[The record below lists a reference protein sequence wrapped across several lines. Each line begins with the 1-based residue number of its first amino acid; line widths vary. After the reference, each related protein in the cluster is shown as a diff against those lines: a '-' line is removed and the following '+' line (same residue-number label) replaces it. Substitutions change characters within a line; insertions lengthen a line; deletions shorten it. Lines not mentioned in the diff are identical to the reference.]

1 MTRKSL
7 PLLLLFCAFGSEAQ
21 DRIYRCGNEYTNTVA
36 RERLGECVLISG
48 ANVTVVPALK
58 TPSSTGAS
66 NSVQGKPANQRAK
79 DVDARTILESELSK
93 ARVRKLELSAEYNHG
108 EPEKLGS
115 ETRNNQKYLDRVAD
129 IKAKI
134 QSNDADIASISRE
147 LARIN
152 GSLNASSR

>member
-1 MTRKSL
+1 MTCKSL

-21 DRIYRCGNEYTNTVA
+21 DRIYRCGNEYTNTVT

-66 NSVQGKPANQRAK
+66 NFSQGKPANQRAK

-93 ARVRKLELSAEYNHG
+93 ARMRKLELSAEYNNG

-134 QSNDADIASISRE
+134 QSNEADIASIGRE

>member
-1 MTRKSL
+1 MTRKLL
-7 PLLLLFCAFGSEAQ
+7 PLLLLTCAFGCEAQ

-58 TPSSTGAS
+58 PPAWSGVSDTA
-66 NSVQGKPANQRAK
+66 QGKPMNQRAK
-79 DVDARTILESELSK
+79 DMDARTILESELRK
-93 ARVRKLELSAEYNHG
+93 ARARKLELSAEFNQG

-147 LARIN
+147 LVRVN
-152 GSLNASSR
+152 GNLSASSR